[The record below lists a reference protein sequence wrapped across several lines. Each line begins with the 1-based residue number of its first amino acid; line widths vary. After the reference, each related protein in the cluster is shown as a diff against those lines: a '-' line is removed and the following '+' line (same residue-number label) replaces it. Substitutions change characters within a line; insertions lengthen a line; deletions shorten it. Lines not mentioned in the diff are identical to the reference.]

1 MTTRTHRL
9 QGTIALTLCAAGL
22 ALPAAAATGR
32 APAWSH
38 ALHVRS
44 VALNR
49 LHRLG
54 SASVPA
60 TASTST
66 TPAWLTALEIRGRAL
81 NERYRLGEFA
91 VPAQTEAFRWGDA
104 AVGAGVTAAVLLLVA
119 AAALAITRRGL
130 GLTRS
135 A

>member
-1 MTTRTHRL
+1 MTTPTHRL
-9 QGTIALTLCAAGL
+9 RGRIALTLCAAAL
-22 ALPAAAATGR
+22 TLPAAATAGH

-44 VALNR
+44 VALDR
-49 LHRLG
+49 AYHLG
-54 SASVPA
+54 GASVPA
-60 TASTST
+60 TASTSA
-66 TPAWLTALEIRGRAL
+66 TPGWLTALELRGRAL

-104 AVGAGVTAAVLLLVA
+104 AIGAGVTAAVLLLVA
-119 AAALAITRRGL
+119 AAALGIARRGP
-130 GLTRS
+130 GLTHS